1 MKNIVNIINFIRGIE
16 PRPGRNIDLVKP
28 VREQIRI
35 MKELH
40 ICGTFLVQYDALL
53 NEEIVALLKGLPEGF
68 EIGLWL
74 ETVQPQVEA
83 AGIKWR
89 GRFPW
94 DWHNDVGFLIGYSP
108 EERKRLID
116 VHADKFK
123 EVFGIFPKVVGSWHI
138 DAASMLYLS
147 EKYGV
152 DACCICRDQIGTDGY
167 TLQGGYYNQAYY
179 PCKNNMFS
187 PAQTKKNQIDMPV
200 FRMLGSSAAFAYDFQ
215 LCDYDGVHKTIP
227 TLEPVQLARN
237 NEWGEFLLG
246 EIFGGKGLAFQY
258 AQIGQENSF
267 GWDNMRD
274 GIEFQFK
281 KVAEMAKNGL
291 VEILTL
297 GESGRWYKENF
308 SLTPATAYVADKK
321 WQGNDVRSYWYESR
335 YYRVNFFL
343 ENGVLRMRDLYLFNE
358 KFQEKYLKTK
368 CASAACEYRN
378 LPVFDGA
385 LYSNEK
391 KNVKAGCYFYC
402 GENPVLWNRAEY
414 AENGTSVIL
423 SLYSDFGHLRIE
435 LEERKIKA
443 DTDIENS
450 AIISVYDRENV
461 YGKNGNDNRTFANHN
476 GDASLSYIR
485 KAVAKDGVIEFLF
498 DGFSYSVTFRE
509 GTISDDFAV
518 TPKNGK
524 IVAVMS

>member
-1 MKNIVNIINFIRGIE
+1 M
-16 PRPGRNIDLVKP
+16 
-28 VREQIRI
+28 
-35 MKELH
+35 
-40 ICGTFLVQYDALL
+40 
-53 NEEIVALLKGLPEGF
+53 
-68 EIGLWL
+68 
-74 ETVQPQVEA
+74 
-83 AGIKWR
+83 
-89 GRFPW
+89 
-94 DWHNDVGFLIGYSP
+94 
-108 EERKRLID
+108 
-116 VHADKFK
+116 
-123 EVFGIFPKVVGSWHI
+123 
-138 DAASMLYLS
+138 
-147 EKYGV
+147 
-152 DACCICRDQIGTDGY
+152 
-167 TLQGGYYNQAYY
+167 
-179 PCKNNMFS
+179 
-187 PAQTKKNQIDMPV
+187 
-200 FRMLGSSAAFAYDFQ
+200 
-215 LCDYDGVHKTIP
+215 
-227 TLEPVQLARN
+227 
-237 NEWGEFLLG
+237 
-246 EIFGGKGLAFQY
+246 
-258 AQIGQENSF
+258 
-267 GWDNMRD
+267 
-274 GIEFQFK
+274 
-281 KVAEMAKNGL
+281 
-291 VEILTL
+291 
-297 GESGRWYKENF
+297 
-308 SLTPATAYVADKK
+308 
-321 WQGNDVRSYWYESR
+321 
-335 YYRVNFFL
+335 
-343 ENGVLRMRDLYLFNE
+343 YLFNE

>member
-1 MKNIVNIINFIRGIE
+1 
-16 PRPGRNIDLVKP
+16 
-28 VREQIRI
+28 

-40 ICGTFLVQYDALL
+40 LRGTFLVQYDALL
-53 NEEIVALLKGLPEGF
+53 NAEIVALLKGLPEGF

-123 EVFGIFPKVVGSWHI
+123 EVFGISPKVVGSWHI
-138 DAASMLYLS
+138 DAESMLYLS
-147 EKYGV
+147 EKYEV

-308 SLTPATAYVADKK
+308 SLTPATTYVADKK

-414 AENGTSVIL
+414 AESGTSVIL
-423 SLYSDFGHLRIE
+423 TLYSDFGRLRIE

-443 DTDIENS
+443 DTDIENL

-461 YGKNGNDNRTFANHN
+461 YGKNGNDNRAFANHN

-498 DGFSYSVTFRE
+498 EDFSYSVTFRE

-524 IVAVMS
+524 IVVAMS